1 MMTTIVKHTVVVAA
15 LLTTV
20 DCFSAYR
27 PFGVSSTA
35 FKMSSKP
42 NIDVVSKPD
51 KDFLEK
57 KG

>member
-1 MMTTIVKHTVVVAA
+1 MMTAIVKHTVVLTA

-27 PFGVSSTA
+27 FGVSSTA
-35 FKMSSKP
+35 IKMSSKP